1 MRRPC
6 HLAHGIVMAWENGE
20 GPGGG
25 GADIE
30 GTDHSVHA
38 RCRDDR
44 LAVFV
49 PIVREGFGWRNL
61 RREHGGGLG
70 GSVEGEGEDEVV
82 GGGGGGAEVEDAE
95 VGVGGYA
102 GEEGGGVRGE

>member
-1 MRRPC
+1 
-6 HLAHGIVMAWENGE
+6 MAWENGE
-20 GPGGG
+20 GAGGR

-30 GTDHSVHA
+30 DTDHSVHS
-38 RCRDDR
+38 RCRNDR

-49 PIVREGFGWRNL
+49 PIVRKGFGWRDL

-70 GSVEGEGEDEVV
+70 RSVEGEGEDEVV
-82 GGGGGGAEVEDAE
+82 GGGGGGAEVEEAE